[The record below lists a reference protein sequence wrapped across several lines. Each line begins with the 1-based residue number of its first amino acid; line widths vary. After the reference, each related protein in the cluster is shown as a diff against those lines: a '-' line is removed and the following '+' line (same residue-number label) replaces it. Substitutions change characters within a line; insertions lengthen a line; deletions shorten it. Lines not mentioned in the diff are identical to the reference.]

1 MLLIDPNNPRATHV
15 HQQLSSLGDL
25 SNLPFHVVFGGDGWM
40 LKCIRTHGYDTPYF
54 GVNAGTLGFLM
65 NSIENLEG
73 IANSLTQND
82 VVFHDFPL
90 LEATGESIHGN
101 QIHTFAL
108 NDIYVARTSGVAA
121 NLRMSI
127 DGHPIVDKLI
137 CDGLI
142 TATSLGST
150 AYSSSAG
157 GSPSHPLLSSIH
169 ITPICAHT
177 PSLRPFIIPSSVAI
191 TIEVLHPSRRQ
202 CQLVGDGFSY
212 GEVHQV
218 TVTTAQK
225 TVSVGFAS
233 NNNFTER
240 MVRKILRTC

>member
-1 MLLIDPNNPRATHV
+1 MLLIDPDNPKASQI
-15 HQQLSSLGDL
+15 HQQLSSLVDL

-40 LKCIRTHGYDTPYF
+40 LNCIRNHGFDTPYF
-54 GVNAGTLGFLM
+54 GINAGTVGFLL
-65 NSIENLEG
+65 NSIDDLKRIADCLENQQV
-73 IANSLTQND
+73 I
-82 VVFHDFPL
+82 FHDFPL
-90 LEATGESIHGN
+90 LEANGTSIHGN
-101 QIHTFAL
+101 SIHAFAL
-108 NDIYVARTSGVAA
+108 NDIYVARTSGIAA

-127 DGHPIVDKLI
+127 DGHTIVEKLI

-177 PSLRPFIIPSSVAI
+177 PSLRPFIIPSNAAI
-191 TIEVLHPSRRQ
+191 EIEVLNPDRRR
-202 CQLVGDGFSY
+202 CQIVGDGFSY
-212 GEVHQV
+212 GEVHSM
-218 TVTTAQK
+218 TVTTSNH

-233 NNNFTER
+233 DNNFTER